1 MWYSHLHKL
10 ISKSFVCLFLLL
22 CFLLKFCPRLGS
34 EYIPLFRDFIGI
46 IYQRKHNSQHPN
58 DSAIPLSSYLLSFI
72 IKPRFQVTLL
82 FRMFLPKH
90 LFEQRSSNQSSV
102 CSSYSEASVT
112 PCNCDVNS
120 RSFWRNFTILL
131 SYHLYETKYS
141 PRFLFP
147 RNGLIKFR
155 YDPSFIRI
163 RCATEQEIR
172 VLNVGVLWT
181 HFSLFHISDNNLDS
195 IRLNTCISNLI

>member
-1 MWYSHLHKL
+1 LLRLLFSPIFFFTAKVVMWYSHLHKL

-120 RSFWRNFTILL
+120 RSF
-131 SYHLYETKYS
+131 
-141 PRFLFP
+141 
-147 RNGLIKFR
+147 
-155 YDPSFIRI
+155 
-163 RCATEQEIR
+163 
-172 VLNVGVLWT
+172 
-181 HFSLFHISDNNLDS
+181 
-195 IRLNTCISNLI
+195 